1 VAALENAEPM
11 VVPNAGGYKTMP
23 SVFAIR
29 EDGRYLVGHSAK
41 HQRITNPE
49 HTAFATK
56 RLIGRRFDSSEV
68 QRSLKDC
75 VYPIIS
81 GPNED
86 PRVELR
92 GRAFTCPEIAGVLL
106 RELKQSAESCLGEE
120 VDSAVITVPA
130 YFNDTQRQCTRD
142 AGRIA
147 GLDVLRIINE
157 PTAAALAYGMG
168 RAGEERIAI
177 YDLGGGTFDM
187 SILEMSDGVVEVLA
201 TAGDTFL
208 GGEDF
213 DRRIVDYLA
222 DLFEAN
228 EGVDLRKGVE
238 SLQRLKDV
246 AERVKCELSQ
256 CESSEINLPFI
267 HTTPDGPLHLNHV
280 LSRPTLEDLVGD
292 IVERTLK
299 SVERC
304 LADANLKPDEI
315 DQIVVVGGQSRMPL
329 VQAAVTDFFGKR
341 PHKGVNP
348 DEVVAV
354 GAALQASSLVEEY
367 RDVLLLDVTPLSLGV
382 STRGGHFSRL
392 IDRNT
397 TVPVSKAHIFTTTHD
412 EQSAVRIRVLQG
424 ENDLASDNDL
434 LGEFVLAGI
443 PKAPKGEP
451 EIEVS
456 FDIDSSGIVS
466 VSARDLETGREQSI
480 TVNSRGTLSEAE
492 MQRIMAES
500 EAWEMQ
506 LKA

>member
-1 VAALENAEPM
+1 MDKE
-11 VVPNAGGYKTMP
+11 VVQVLSTNGNTHLGGDD
-23 SVFAIR
+23 F
-29 EDGRYLVGHSAK
+29 D
-41 HQRITNPE
+41 Q
-49 HTAFATK
+49 
-56 RLIGRRFDSSEV
+56 RLINHV
-68 QRSLKDC
+68 
-75 VYPIIS
+75 
-81 GPNED
+81 
-86 PRVELR
+86 
-92 GRAFTCPEIAGVLL
+92 
-106 RELKQSAESCLGEE
+106 
-120 VDSAVITVPA
+120 
-130 YFNDTQRQCTRD
+130 
-142 AGRIA
+142 
-147 GLDVLRIINE
+147 
-157 PTAAALAYGMG
+157 
-168 RAGEERIAI
+168 AGEFQKANGM
-177 YDLGGGTFDM
+177 DLLQDPM
-187 SILEMSDGVVEVLA
+187 AM
-201 TAGDTFL
+201 
-208 GGEDF
+208 
-213 DRRIVDYLA
+213 
-222 DLFEAN
+222 
-228 EGVDLRKGVE
+228 
-238 SLQRLKDV
+238 QRLKE
-246 AERVKCELSQ
+246 ACEKAKCELSSLT
-256 CESSEINLPFI
+256 ETEINLPFI